1 MAAVQEAL
9 DGKQGNYVL
18 KPQREGGGYN
28 FYGEQLKQKLLEN
41 TQQKGESGLKLGE
54 KLAEYILMQ
63 RLFPPQQRAIL
74 LRGGKVEGSGD
85 SVSELGCYGTIVADP
100 EGKVLHNEYAGYL
113 LRTKFSNV
121 DEGGVASGFATLSS
135 PYLC

>member
-1 MAAVQEAL
+1 MVEMSW
-9 DGKQGNYVL
+9 YHIV
-18 KPQREGGGYN
+18 
-28 FYGEQLKQKLLEN
+28 LKQKLLEN

-135 PYLC
+135 PYLCWKLWKQLADKDSWV